1 MDPLDFFPY
10 NPRSD
15 QKRIIR
21 EINKLASE
29 GSRILF
35 DAPTGYGKTPVVLSA
50 LLPIAI
56 SLRKPIIWIVRT
68 GNETDR
74 PIEELKVIH
83 DKLGLRFL
91 GLSIRG
97 KRDMCLEAR
106 NRGISDHEGVS
117 VLCRRIREKCP
128 YYRNLLKSHIKLS
141 VPLTFSEIL
150 KYGERNKL
158 CPYFL
163 QLNQASNAILISMSY
178 NYLLSE
184 RIMWSIRYFVR
195 LKGAFLVVDEA
206 HNLQSA
212 VSSVNSDRITIGTV
226 DRALK
231 ELERFKE
238 KRARALMEKIK
249 KVRKTLEMEAR
260 ALTGEDDVF
269 DPLIIIEK
277 AEIFDD
283 DFGYAKKLVSQIYS
297 LQLRE
302 GKSPRSSLRHL
313 ITFFEESIQNL
324 DTEGVVFLKYKE
336 KDKYVFERWDMR
348 AAEALR
354 DIWKLFSSI
363 IFMSGTLKPFNAFA
377 DIVGINKHNDIVA
390 SFQIPRENVL
400 SLILKGLS
408 TRGEV
413 LSSEMKQKYIKAL
426 SQLIENI
433 NKNTAIFFA
442 SYRIMNDLIDSI
454 IKLCEKMNRGIFI
467 EREGMRGD
475 EARKILNE
483 FRVSKGSILCAT
495 MMGRFAEG
503 ADFPGEALEAIIL
516 VGIPFERMTVRTSL
530 YIDYYEKL
538 YGTEKGRFYAYILP
552 ALRRAS
558 QAMGRALRSPTDK
571 AIIIAADERYW
582 ERRYFNLLPE
592 YFRSNAKL
600 VNLPAALDFIHE
612 FSLE

>member
-106 NRGISDHEGVS
+106 NRGISDQEGVS
-117 VLCRRIREKCP
+117 VLCRRIRGKCP

-283 DFGYAKKLVSQIYS
+283 DFDYAKKLVSQIYS

-400 SLILKGLS
+400 SLILKGIS

>member
-400 SLILKGLS
+400 SLILKGIS